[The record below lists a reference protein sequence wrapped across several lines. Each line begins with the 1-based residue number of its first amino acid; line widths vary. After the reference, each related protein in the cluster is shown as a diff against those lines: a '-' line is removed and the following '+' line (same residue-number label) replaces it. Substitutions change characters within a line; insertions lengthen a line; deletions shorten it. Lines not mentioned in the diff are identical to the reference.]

1 MPDVGH
7 KIGVCRAIMLDVR
20 HKIGFCGTIR
30 WYGFHVLHS
39 LPLTMKHRGTIMPD
53 VRHKN
58 GELGTI
64 LQGFFDKNGHF

>member
-1 MPDVGH
+1 MPDVG
-7 KIGVCRAIMLDVR
+7 

-30 WYGFHVLHS
+30 WYRFRVPHS
-39 LPLTMKHRGTIMPD
+39 LLTMKHRGTIMPD